1 MLEMSLLYPEVSY
14 FDDSFRPQIE
24 PTALGFLR
32 QLQGLTIFDLKGE
45 DSSRTRVVTTL
56 IHGNEPSGFI
66 ASHLWLRSS
75 SRPATNV
82 RVIICNPE
90 AARTKPMFTNRY
102 LGRSDD
108 LNRFF
113 LTDESD
119 TREVALRARQIKQA
133 VAEVKPEAIIDLH
146 NTSGN
151 SPAFGV
157 AVNDSPET
165 LELVGLF
172 SSKLILTGLSV
183 GAIMELDFN
192 APIATIECGGSNEI
206 YSHQVATDGLHEFF
220 TRPDIFQN
228 HSNRVS
234 VHRQPVRVELVG
246 DASIGFSHHRLPT
259 TDITLRAD
267 IEILNREPT
276 PAGEFLGW
284 FDPDLPLPL
293 KATDEQGNNQ
303 IESLIEVKNGC
314 LFARNNMQ
322 LFMVTTVTEIATND
336 CIFYATIKT

>member
-75 SRPATNV
+75 SKPATDV

-157 AVNDSPET
+157 AVNDSLET

-183 GAIMELDFN
+183 GAIMELDFG

-228 HSNRVS
+228 NSNRVS
-234 VHRQPVRVELVG
+234 VHRKPVRVELVG

-303 IESLIEVKNGC
+303 IDSLIEVKNGC